1 MVDLVRPRH
10 GSLAF
15 RPKKRASSE
24 NTRLSWQSIE
34 DKRIIGFAGYKAGMT
49 HMAIIDDSNS
59 PTKGK
64 EIVVPVSV
72 IEVPPVFVYGIRFY
86 KSSKTIGD
94 VYAKDEKVLKK
105 LNIKKKKEFKAPE
118 DFDSVRLLVYLDP
131 SKTSFGKKHIER
143 MELGVGG
150 KKEEQKTFS
159 ESFIGK
165 LLPIGEIFKAGEY
178 VDVSA
183 VTKGKGWQGPVKR
196 FGVKIQRPK
205 ATGRRRHVGTLG
217 EWHPAYVQYTAPQ
230 AGQLGYNPRTEINK
244 RIMYVGPASDAKKI
258 NNYYGFPS
266 YGNVKNDFILLK
278 GSVPGVVK
286 RLVKMRLGV
295 RAPEEV
301 KTPNVLKIFA
311 RR

>member
-24 NTRLSWQSIE
+24 NTRLSWQTLDE
-34 DKRIIGFAGYKAGMT
+34 KRIIGFAGYKAGMT
-49 HMAIIDDSNS
+49 HMTIIDDSKS

-72 IEVPPVFVYGIRFY
+72 IEVPPLFVYGIRFY
-86 KSSKTIGD
+86 KSNESIGD
-94 VYAKDEKVLKK
+94 VYTTSEKTLKR
-105 LNIKKKKEFKAPE
+105 LNIKNKKEFKAPE
-118 DFDSVRLLVYLDP
+118 DFDSVRLLVFTDP

-143 MELGVGG
+143 LELGVGG
-150 KKEEQKTFS
+150 KKEEQKAFS
-159 ESFIGK
+159 ESFLGK
-165 LLPIGEIFKAGEY
+165 ELPIKEIFKPGEY
-178 VDVSA
+178 IDVSA
-183 VTKGKGWQGPVKR
+183 VTRGKGWQGPVKR
-196 FGVKIQRPK
+196 FGVGLQRPK
-205 ATGRRRHVGTLG
+205 ATGRRRHVGSLG

-244 RIMYVGPASDAKKI
+244 RILYIGSASDAEKI
-258 NNYYGFPS
+258 NNYYGFPG
-266 YGNVKNDFILLK
+266 YGNVKNDFILVK

-286 RLVKMRLGV
+286 RMIKMRLGV
-295 RAPEEV
+295 RAPKEV
-301 KTPNVLKIFA
+301 KAPNVLGIFA